1 MPALQQPYE
10 AHEREGLIVAY
21 PLKANARIWKGALVC
36 VDNTGHLVP
45 ASDAANLRFVGV
57 AFESVDNTGGANG
70 AKRCRVIKRG
80 TFVYSRTG
88 AAYTQADIGATVR
101 AVTDNEVAKTSTHNI
116 VVGTVVELLDGSRVR
131 IRIDNHTV

>member
-21 PLKANARIWKGALVC
+21 PVKANARIWKGALVC

-57 AFESVDNTGGANG
+57 AFESVDNTGGASG
-70 AKRCRVIKRG
+70 AKRCRVVKRG
-80 TFVYSRTG
+80 TFVYNRIGSF
-88 AAYTQADIGATVR
+88 TQADIGTTAR
-101 AVTDNEVAKTSTHNI
+101 AITDNEVAKTSTNNI
-116 VVGTVVELLDGSRVR
+116 VVGTVVELLDDNRVR

>member
-21 PLKANARIWKGALVC
+21 PVKANARIWKGALVC
-36 VDNTGHLVP
+36 VDNTGYLVP
-45 ASDAANLRFVGV
+45 ASDTANLRFVGV

-70 AKRCRVIKRG
+70 AKRCRVVKRG
-80 TFVYSRTG
+80 TFIYNRIGSF
-88 AAYTQADIGATVR
+88 AQADIGATAR
-101 AVTDNEVAKTSTHNI
+101 AVTDNEVAKTSTNNI
-116 VVGTVVELLDGSRVR
+116 VVGTVVELLDSNRVR

>member
-21 PLKANARIWKGALVC
+21 PVKANARIWKGALVC
-36 VDNTGHLVP
+36 VDSTGYLVP
-45 ASDAANLRFVGV
+45 ASDTANLRFVGV

-70 AKRCRVIKRG
+70 AKRCRVVKRG
-80 TFVYSRTG
+80 TFIYNRIGSF
-88 AAYTQADIGATVR
+88 AQADIGATAR
-101 AVTDNEVAKTSTHNI
+101 AVTDNEVAKTSTNNI
-116 VVGTVVELLDGSRVR
+116 VVGTVVELLDSNRVR

>member
-21 PLKANARIWKGALVC
+21 PVKANARIWKGALVC
-36 VDNTGHLVP
+36 VDNTGYLVP
-45 ASDAANLRFVGV
+45 ASDTANLRFVGV
-57 AFESVDNTGGANG
+57 AFESVDNTGGASG
-70 AKRCRVIKRG
+70 AKRCRVVKRG
-80 TFVYSRTG
+80 TFVYNRIGSF
-88 AAYTQADIGATVR
+88 TQADIGTTAR
-101 AVTDNEVAKTSTHNI
+101 AVSDNEVAKTSTNNI